1 MVRRKGQR
9 IVRWS
14 WVALTLVLVVSGCAK
29 KTPQQVIDVNQALAK
44 AKDDCATVYAA
55 DGLGGLQG
63 RVDEMNNYVDQ
74 KKMKKA
80 RKSAV
85 PLLPEVQQLGQQAQ
99 ASREQAKADAEAA
112 LKSAEAA
119 LEQARQAETARY
131 NATGFGQ
138 AETKLAEAA
147 GAMKDPCRYASAK
160 TLADDAARQAG
171 QAREAA
177 LAEKRRQEEQAR
189 LAEEE
194 RRRKEEEE
202 ARRLAEEQRQR
213 DAKPGTYV
221 VQRGDY
227 LWRIAAMDKI
237 YHKPIYWPLIADA
250 NSGQIKNPDLIY
262 PGQEFTIPRELS
274 DSQMMDK
281 LYRLW
286 SKY

>member
-1 MVRRKGQR
+1 MVRRKGQW

-14 WVALTLVLVVSGCAK
+14 WVALTLVLVATGCAK

-55 DGLGGLQG
+55 DSLGGLQG

-80 RKSAV
+80 RKSAT

-99 ASREQAKADAEAA
+99 ASREKAKADAEAA

-119 LEQARQAETARY
+119 LEQARQAETAKY
-131 NATGFGQ
+131 NATGFRQ
-138 AETKLAEAA
+138 AEAKLAEAA
-147 GAMKDPCRYASAK
+147 GAMKDPCKYSTAK

-177 LAEKRRQEEQAR
+177 LAEKQRQEEEARR

-194 RRRKEEEE
+194 RRRKEEE
-202 ARRLAEEQRQR
+202 ARRLAEEQQRQ
-213 DAKPGTYV
+213 KPGSYV

-227 LWRIAAMDKI
+227 LWRIAGMDKI
-237 YHKPIYWPLIADA
+237 YQKPIYWPIIADA
-250 NSGQIKNPDLIY
+250 NSGKIKNPDLIY
-262 PGQEFTIPRELS
+262 PGQEFAIPRDLS